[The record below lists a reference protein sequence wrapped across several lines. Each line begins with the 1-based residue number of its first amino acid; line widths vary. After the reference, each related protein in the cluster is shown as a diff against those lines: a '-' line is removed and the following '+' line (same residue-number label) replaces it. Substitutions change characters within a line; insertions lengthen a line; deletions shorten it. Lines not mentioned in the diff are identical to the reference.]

1 VPWKGP
7 QVINTLLVGICHCIY
22 GENKVCH
29 FAFALKEREE
39 NKKNIHL
46 TISKWCNGGVFK
58 ESLSIIIM
66 RGGRGRR
73 VREWEWDEMFCAETW
88 LRNILFCVLFLG
100 SSISTFVLC
109 WSILDQFLCL
119 SLKSRERMSVYCGGG
134 GGGGGGPI
142 TMFLLLVECLN
153 FVSVASDVVHGLGQV
168 DL

>member
-1 VPWKGP
+1 M
-7 QVINTLLVGICHCIY
+7 CHCIY

-39 NKKNIHL
+39 NKKKSP
-46 TISKWCNGGVFK
+46 TISKWRNGGVFK
-58 ESLSIIIM
+58 ESLSLMIM

-73 VREWEWDEMFCAETW
+73 VREWEWDDFFCAET
-88 LRNILFCVLFLG
+88 LLCNIICFVFCFWEAASQL
-100 SSISTFVLC
+100 LC
-109 WSILDQFLCL
+109 CVTWSILDQFLCF
-119 SLKSRERMSVYCGGG
+119 SLKSRERMSDYWG

-153 FVSVASDVVHGLGQV
+153 FVSVASDVVCGLGQV